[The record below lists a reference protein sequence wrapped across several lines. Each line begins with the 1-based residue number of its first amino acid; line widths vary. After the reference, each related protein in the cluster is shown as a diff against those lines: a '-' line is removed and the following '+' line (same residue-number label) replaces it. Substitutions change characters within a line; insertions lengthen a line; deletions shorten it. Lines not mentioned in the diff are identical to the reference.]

1 MNVVSVRAAAVLLVD
16 DVPENLLVLE
26 AVMAPLGLTTVR
38 AATGNE
44 ALERARQRPYAVV
57 VLDDRLPDMRGAE
70 VARRLTAEH
79 GDACPPILLHT
90 SGDPTMVRQ
99 REWYAA
105 GVLDV
110 VQKPFDPEIFRCKMR
125 IFVRLATRQV
135 VS

>member
-1 MNVVSVRAAAVLLVD
+1 MSVVSHRPAAVLLVD

-26 AVMAPLGLTTVR
+26 AVLGPLALATVR
-38 AATGNE
+38 AATGSE
-44 ALERARQRPYAVV
+44 ALERARQRTFAVV

-79 GDACPPILLHT
+79 GEACPPILLHT
-90 SGDPTMVRQ
+90 SGDTTTARQ

-110 VQKPFDPEIFRCKMR
+110 VQKPFDPEIFRAKVR
-125 IFVRLATRQV
+125 ILARLATRG
-135 VS
+135 SR